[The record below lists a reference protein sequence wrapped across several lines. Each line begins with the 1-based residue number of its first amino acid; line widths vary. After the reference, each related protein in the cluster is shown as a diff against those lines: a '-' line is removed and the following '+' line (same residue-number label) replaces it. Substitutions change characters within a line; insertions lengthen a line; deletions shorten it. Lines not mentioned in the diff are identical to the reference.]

1 MHYTVGKGDW
11 KFKSAWLAQK
21 RDYNNIRKKSL
32 DGPSF
37 CRRCHCGSNVASKHW
52 LDMDMSWHESEH
64 TARIL
69 DENLPADLPFRKLP
83 NWVPEME
90 QSDLLHNLWLGA
102 ARDAVG
108 SMLMEVVQRHEMFVE
123 TSSFN
128 EALAVLCA
136 CIPDWCSKNNVE
148 RSVIDELS
156 LTKLSVE
163 SLYLDYPSG
172 MSKAFANRVAAAF
185 VSDFLDGTAD
195 PELQMVQ
202 TCT

>member
-1 MHYTVGKGDW
+1 MQQGGDVGWTVHYTVGKGDW
-11 KFKSAWLAQK
+11 KFKSACLAEK
-21 RDYNNIRKKSL
+21 RDYNNIRKKSV

-37 CRRCHCGSNVASKHW
+37 CRRCHFGSNVASKHW
-52 LDMDMSWHESEH
+52 LDVDMSWHESER
-64 TARIL
+64 T
-69 DENLPADLPFRKLP
+69 PADLPFRKLP

-90 QSDLLHNLWLGA
+90 QSDLLRNLWLGA

-123 TSSFN
+123 TSSLN
-128 EALAVLCA
+128 EAPAVLCT
-136 CIPDWCSKNNVE
+136 CLHDWCSKNNVE

-163 SLYLDYPSG
+163 SLYLDY
-172 MSKAFANRVAAAF
+172 VAAAF
-185 VSDFLDGTAD
+185 VSDFLAGAAD

-202 TCT
+202 TCAWALTKF